1 MTEDKLKQSLAILNP
16 IRTVKLKDK
25 TGNFEAILQGLLS
38 DLETPN
44 TLSVLL
50 CEQIAESIFWI
61 RRHTEEKKLIL
72 LEATAEII
80 DEAKSNSFGGNRTY
94 CAEDI
99 RQVLLGDETLKSKIN
114 DELKNAAFNTTA
126 ISFDSCR
133 AKAFLSYA
141 KEIKITDDLI
151 QRQVLNIRHFQKSL
165 NAIDINPRI
174 IKRMDLDLK
183 RAERDLNA
191 LEHDTEAS

>member
-1 MTEDKLKQSLAILNP
+1 M
-16 IRTVKLKDK
+16 
-25 TGNFEAILQGLLS
+25 QGLLS
-38 DLETPN
+38 DLETLN

-50 CEQIAESIFWI
+50 CEQIAESIFWM
-61 RRHTEEKKLIL
+61 RRHVEDKELIL
-72 LEATAEII
+72 LEATAEKI
-80 DEAKSNSFGGNRTY
+80 DQAQKSYGNDRTY
-94 CAEDI
+94 SAEDI

-141 KEIKITDDLI
+141 KEIKIVDDLI

-191 LEHDTEAS
+191 LEHDPEAS

>member
-1 MTEDKLKQSLAILNP
+1 MTEDKLKQSLAILDP
-16 IRTVKLKDK
+16 IRTVELKDK
-25 TGNFEAILQGLLS
+25 TGSFEAILQGLLS

-99 RQVLLGDETLKSKIN
+99 RQVLLGDETLKI
-114 DELKNAAFNTTA
+114 
-126 ISFDSCR
+126 
-133 AKAFLSYA
+133 
-141 KEIKITDDLI
+141 
-151 QRQVLNIRHFQKSL
+151 
-165 NAIDINPRI
+165 
-174 IKRMDLDLK
+174 
-183 RAERDLNA
+183 
-191 LEHDTEAS
+191 

>member
-1 MTEDKLKQSLAILNP
+1 MIEDKLKQSLAILNP
-16 IRTVKLKDK
+16 IRTVELKDK

-50 CEQIAESIFWI
+50 CEQIAESIFWM
-61 RRHTEEKKLIL
+61 RRHVEDKELIL
-72 LEATAEII
+72 LEATAEKI
-80 DEAKSNSFGGNRTY
+80 DQAQKSYGNDRTY
-94 CAEDI
+94 SAEDI

-141 KEIKITDDLI
+141 KEIKIVDDLI

-191 LEHDTEAS
+191 LEHDPEAS